1 MTNINTEQNITLA
14 LAGIFQTAA
23 LINEIAHHGNC
34 EQSALMASINSIY
47 KIDSNSVADVFT
59 DVSGVRFGL
68 VQLERLFDNN
78 KTFPQAIMRYVIG
91 MLYLEKALRKNKK
104 LMGDLTS
111 GLKRI
116 NRQLDYHAALDA
128 TMINNLAEL
137 FKDVFGQL
145 DFRIQIIGKREYLT
159 PDDLAAKVRALLL
172 AGVRAAVLWRQLG
185 GTRWQLLFKRRTLE
199 RCTKALLTSSL
210 GKHLI

>member
-1 MTNINTEQNITLA
+1 MTKQEDITLA

-34 EQSALMASINSIY
+34 EQSALTASINSIY
-47 KIDSNSVADVFT
+47 KIDSNSVAEVFT

-91 MLYLEKALRKNKK
+91 MLYLEKCLRKSKK
-104 LMGDLTS
+104 LMNDLTS
-111 GLKRI
+111 GLKRL
-116 NRQLDYHAALDA
+116 NRQLDYHTALEA

-137 FKDVFGQL
+137 FKDVFSQL
-145 DFRIQIIGKREYLT
+145 DFRIQIVGKREYLT

-185 GTRWQLLFKRRTLE
+185 GSRWQLLFKRRSLE
-199 RCTKALLTSSL
+199 RNVKTLLGT
-210 GKHLI
+210 I

>member
-1 MTNINTEQNITLA
+1 MMTKEQNITLA

-34 EQSALMASINSIY
+34 EQSALTASINSIY
-47 KIDSNSVADVFT
+47 KVDSNSVTEVFT

-91 MLYLEKALRKNKK
+91 MLYLEKCLRKSKK
-104 LMGDLTS
+104 LMDDLTS
-111 GLKRI
+111 GLKRL
-116 NRQLDYHAALDA
+116 NRQLDYYAALDGN
-128 TMINNLAEL
+128 MINNLAEL
-137 FKDVFGQL
+137 FKDVFNQL

-185 GTRWQLLFKRRTLE
+185 GTRWNLLFRRSTIQHHVKTLLAQ
-199 RCTKALLTSSL
+199 T
-210 GKHLI
+210 

>member
-1 MTNINTEQNITLA
+1 MTKEQNITLA
-14 LAGIFQTAA
+14 LAGMFQSAA
-23 LINEIAHHGNC
+23 LVNEIAHHGNF
-34 EQSALMASINSIY
+34 EASAFAASIKSIY
-47 KIDSNSVADVFT
+47 KIDSCSVTEVFT
-59 DVSGVRFGL
+59 DISGVRFGL

-78 KTFPQAIMRYVIG
+78 KTFSQAIMRYVIG

-104 LMGDLTS
+104 LMDDLTS

-116 NRQLDYHAALDA
+116 NRQLDYHQPLDA
-128 TMINNLAEL
+128 TLIQNLAEL

-145 DFRIQIIGKREYLT
+145 SFRIQIVGKREYLT

-185 GTRWQLLFKRRTLE
+185 GTRWQLLFKRRRLD
-199 RCTKALLTSSL
+199 RSAKALLAT
-210 GKHLI
+210 I